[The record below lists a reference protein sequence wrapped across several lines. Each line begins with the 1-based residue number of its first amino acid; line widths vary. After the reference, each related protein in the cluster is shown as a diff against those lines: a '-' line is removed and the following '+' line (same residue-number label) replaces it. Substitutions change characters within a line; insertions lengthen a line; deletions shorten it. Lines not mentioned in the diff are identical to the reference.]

1 MKIEN
6 AGKKKKKGLIV
17 GIIIG
22 ALVLIAAAVACVL
35 FLFPKSVEVAKVT
48 KGSISQ
54 NVSEVGNIAAD
65 DTITVYS
72 PVSGKISEVEGM
84 KSQYVSS
91 DAILVKFELQ
101 SFEESV
107 KGAELNK
114 KYAQDGFDAAVK
126 QNNEYIQMMNT
137 AKAEEEANKN
147 AYKYLADSRDQ
158 LMVKQENN
166 NRDIAYSLQSL
177 DANLTSLTTQLQ
189 IAQARLEALDPTDEE
204 AVKKAK
210 AEVDD
215 LEKKIKENR
224 GVVAGFKVSALTA
237 DEYKL
242 YLAIVRE
249 MDFVDHYWSQNFEQ
263 FLAAKQAVLP
273 QAAIDQYED
282 SVLMAEI
289 EEMRAQRN
297 LEIAKRGV
305 PTEVGGT
312 IIERLVDAGATV
324 EAGEALFVI
333 QPDRGYKATVMISKY
348 DIGLI
353 EEGQKAT
360 IAYAGETY
368 EKATIAYAGETYEG
382 VVESIAAVAEPDA
395 SGKPKVK
402 VTVVFS
408 DKEFKPIIGLEAEV
422 SIQTGA
428 KDGALVVDSKGVY
441 TDDEGDYV
449 YVLNNGQ
456 VERKNIKVGL
466 KGNGKAE
473 ILSGL
478 ETGEEVITSPITEE
492 EIGTRKS
499 AR

>member
-1 MKIEN
+1 MRILLAEDEKSLSRVLVAIFKKNNYSVDAVFNGNDALFYIESGN
-6 AGKKKKKGLIV
+6 YDVA
-17 GIIIG
+17 
-22 ALVLIAAAVACVL
+22 VLDIMM
-35 FLFPKSVEVAKVT
+35 P
-48 KGSISQ
+48 GMD
-54 NVSEVGNIAAD
+54 G
-65 DTITVYS
+65 ITVLKK
-72 PVSGKISEVEGM
+72 VRAEGIDLPIIM
-84 KSQYVSS
+84 
-91 DAILVKFELQ
+91 
-101 SFEESV
+101 
-107 KGAELNK
+107 
-114 KYAQDGFDAAVK
+114 
-126 QNNEYIQMMNT
+126 
-137 AKAEEEANKN
+137 
-147 AYKYLADSRDQ
+147 
-158 LMVKQENN
+158 
-166 NRDIAYSLQSL
+166 
-177 DANLTSLTTQLQ
+177 LT
-189 IAQARLEALDPTDEE
+189 
-204 AVKKAK
+204 AK

-333 QPDRGYKATVMISKY
+333 QPDRGYKATMMISKY

-353 EEGQKAT
+353 EEGQ
-360 IAYAGETY
+360 
-368 EKATIAYAGETYEG
+368 KATIAYAGETYEG

-478 ETGEEVITSPITEE
+478 NEGEEVITSPITEE

>member
-1 MKIEN
+1 MKIEST
-6 AGKKKKKGLIV
+6 GKKKKKGLIV

-22 ALVLIAAAVACVL
+22 VLVLIVATVACVL
-35 FLFPKSVEVAKVT
+35 LLFPKSVEVAKVE

-65 DTITVYS
+65 DTITVYA

-84 KSQYVSS
+84 KSGYVSS
-91 DAILVKFELQ
+91 DEILVKFELQ

-107 KGAELNK
+107 KQAELNK

-126 QNNEYIQMMNT
+126 KNNEYIQMMNT
-137 AKAEEEANKN
+137 AKAEEEANRN
-147 AYKYLADSRDQ
+147 AYKDLADRRDQ
-158 LMVKQENN
+158 LVAKQENN
-166 NRDIAYSLQSL
+166 NRDITYSLQSL

-189 IAQARLEALDPTDEE
+189 TAQARLEALDPTDEE
-204 AVKKAK
+204 AVKKVK
-210 AEVDD
+210 AEVED

-224 GVVAGFKVSALTA
+224 AVAAGFNVSALTA

-249 MDFVDHYWSQNFEQ
+249 MDFVDHYWSQNFER

-273 QAAIDQYED
+273 QAAIDQYAD

-289 EEMRAQRN
+289 EEMRALRN

-305 PTEVGGT
+305 PTGVGGT
-312 IIERLVDAGATV
+312 IIERLVDAGAMV
-324 EAGEALFVI
+324 EAGEPLFVI

-360 IAYAGETY
+360 IAFAGETY
-368 EKATIAYAGETYEG
+368 EST
-382 VVESIAAVAEPDA
+382 VESIAAVAEPDA

-408 DKEFKPIIGLEAEV
+408 DKNFKPIIGLEAEV
-422 SIQTGA
+422 SILIGS
-428 KDGALVVDSKGVY
+428 KDDALVVDSKGIY
-441 TDDEGDYV
+441 TDDEGDYA
-449 YVLNNGQ
+449 YVLKNGQ
-456 VERKNIKVGL
+456 VERKNIKAGL
-466 KGNGKAE
+466 KGNGKVE

-478 ETGEEVITSPITEE
+478 KEGEEVITSPITEE

-499 AR
+499 AK

>member
-114 KYAQDGFDAAVK
+114 KYAQDAFDAAVNK
-126 QNNEYIQMMNT
+126 NNEYKQMMNT

-147 AYKYLADSRDQ
+147 AYKNLADSRDQ

-189 IAQARLEALDPTDEE
+189 VALACLEALDPTDEE

-210 AEVDD
+210 AEVED

-224 GVVAGFKVSALTA
+224 GVVAGFQVSALTA

-305 PTEVGGT
+305 PTGVGGT
-312 IIERLVDAGATV
+312 IIERLVDAGAMV
-324 EAGEALFVI
+324 EAGEPLFVI

-360 IAYAGETY
+360 IAYAGE
-368 EKATIAYAGETYEG
+368 AYEG

-422 SIQTGA
+422 SILTGD
-428 KDGALVVDSKGVY
+428 KEDALVVDSKGVY

-478 ETGEEVITSPITEE
+478 EEGEEVITSPITED

-499 AR
+499 AK

>member
-1 MKIEN
+1 MKVEN
-6 AGKKKKKGLIV
+6 SGKKKKKGLIV
-17 GIIIG
+17 GIVIG
-22 ALVLIAAAVACVL
+22 VLVLIAAAVACVL
-35 FLFPKSVEVAKVT
+35 FFFPKSVEVAKVE

-54 NVSEVGNIAAD
+54 TVSEIGITSAD
-65 DTITVYS
+65 DPITVYA
-72 PVSGKISEVEGM
+72 PVSGKISEVGGM
-84 KSQYVSS
+84 KSRYVSS

-107 KGAELNK
+107 KQAELNK

-126 QNNEYIQMMNT
+126 KNNEYIQMLNS
-137 AKAEEEANKN
+137 AKAEEEANRN
-147 AYKYLADSRDQ
+147 AYKDLADRRDQ
-158 LMVKQENN
+158 LMAKQENN
-166 NRDIAYSLQSL
+166 NRDITYSLQSL

-189 IAQARLEALDPTDEE
+189 TAQARLEALDPADEE

-210 AEVDD
+210 AEVED

-224 GVVAGFKVSALTA
+224 SAVAGFNVSTLTA

-249 MDFVDHYWSQNFEQ
+249 MDFVDHYWSQNFER
-263 FLAAKQAVLP
+263 FLAAKQAVMP

-305 PTEVGGT
+305 PAEVGGT
-312 IIERLVDAGATV
+312 IIERLVDAGAIV
-324 EAGEALFVI
+324 EAGEPLFVI

-360 IAYAGETY
+360 IAFAE
-368 EKATIAYAGETYEG
+368 ETYEG
-382 VVESIAAVAEPDA
+382 VVENISAVAEPDA

-402 VTVVFS
+402 VTVVFN
-408 DKEFKPIIGLEAEV
+408 DKDFKPIIGLEAEV
-422 SIQTGA
+422 SILTGA
-428 KDGALVVDSKGVY
+428 KDDALVVNSKGIY

-449 YVLNNGQ
+449 YVLKNGQ
-456 VERKNIKVGL
+456 VERKNVKVGL
-466 KGNGKAE
+466 KGIGKAE

-478 ETGEEVITSPITEE
+478 DEGEEVITSPITED

-499 AR
+499 AK

>member
-1 MKIEN
+1 
-6 AGKKKKKGLIV
+6 
-17 GIIIG
+17 
-22 ALVLIAAAVACVL
+22 
-35 FLFPKSVEVAKVT
+35 
-48 KGSISQ
+48 
-54 NVSEVGNIAAD
+54 
-65 DTITVYS
+65 
-72 PVSGKISEVEGM
+72 
-84 KSQYVSS
+84 
-91 DAILVKFELQ
+91 
-101 SFEESV
+101 
-107 KGAELNK
+107 
-114 KYAQDGFDAAVK
+114 
-126 QNNEYIQMMNT
+126 
-137 AKAEEEANKN
+137 
-147 AYKYLADSRDQ
+147 
-158 LMVKQENN
+158 
-166 NRDIAYSLQSL
+166 
-177 DANLTSLTTQLQ
+177 
-189 IAQARLEALDPTDEE
+189 
-204 AVKKAK
+204 
-210 AEVDD
+210 
-215 LEKKIKENR
+215 
-224 GVVAGFKVSALTA
+224 
-237 DEYKL
+237 
-242 YLAIVRE
+242 
-249 MDFVDHYWSQNFEQ
+249 
-263 FLAAKQAVLP
+263 
-273 QAAIDQYED
+273 
-282 SVLMAEI
+282 MAEI

-368 EKATIAYAGETYEG
+368 EG

-428 KDGALVVDSKGVY
+428 KDDALVVDSKGIY
-441 TDDEGDYV
+441 TDDEGDYA
-449 YVLNNGQ
+449 YVLRNGL

-478 ETGEEVITSPITEE
+478 NEGEEVITSPITED

>member
-1 MKIEN
+1 MKVEN
-6 AGKKKKKGLIV
+6 SGKKKKKGLIV
-17 GIIIG
+17 GIVIG
-22 ALVLIAAAVACVL
+22 VLVLIAAAVACVL
-35 FLFPKSVEVAKVT
+35 FFFPKSVEVAKVE

-54 NVSEVGNIAAD
+54 TVSEIGITSAD
-65 DTITVYS
+65 DPITVYA

-84 KSQYVSS
+84 KSRYVSS

-107 KGAELNK
+107 KQAELNK

-126 QNNEYIQMMNT
+126 KNNEYIQMLNS
-137 AKAEEEANKN
+137 AKAEEEANRN
-147 AYKYLADSRDQ
+147 AYKDLADRRDQ
-158 LMVKQENN
+158 LMAKQENN
-166 NRDIAYSLQSL
+166 NRDITYSLQSL

-189 IAQARLEALDPTDEE
+189 TAQARLEALDPADEE

-210 AEVDD
+210 AEVED

-224 GVVAGFKVSALTA
+224 SAVAGFNVSTLTA

-249 MDFVDHYWSQNFEQ
+249 MDFVDHYWSQNFER
-263 FLAAKQAVLP
+263 FLAAKQAVMP

-282 SVLMAEI
+282 SLLMAEI

-305 PTEVGGT
+305 PAEVGGT
-312 IIERLVDAGATV
+312 IIERLVDAGAIV
-324 EAGEALFVI
+324 EAGEPLFVI

-353 EEGQKAT
+353 EEGRKAT
-360 IAYAGETY
+360 IAFAE
-368 EKATIAYAGETYEG
+368 ETYEG
-382 VVESIAAVAEPDA
+382 VVENISAVAEQDA

-402 VTVVFS
+402 VTVVFN
-408 DKEFKPIIGLEAEV
+408 DKDYKPIIGLEAEV
-422 SIQTGA
+422 SILTGA
-428 KDGALVVDSKGVY
+428 KDDALVVNSKGIY

-449 YVLNNGQ
+449 YVLKNGQ
-456 VERKNIKVGL
+456 VERKNVKVGL
-466 KGNGKAE
+466 KGIGKAE

-478 ETGEEVITSPITEE
+478 NEGEEVITSPITED

-499 AR
+499 AK

>member
-1 MKIEN
+1 MKLTGKEMERMKVEN
-6 AGKKKKKGLIV
+6 SGKKKKKGLIV
-17 GIIIG
+17 GIVIG
-22 ALVLIAAAVACVL
+22 VLVLIAAAVACVL
-35 FLFPKSVEVAKVT
+35 FFFPKSVEVAKVE

-54 NVSEVGNIAAD
+54 TVSEIGITSAD
-65 DTITVYS
+65 DPITVYA
-72 PVSGKISEVEGM
+72 PVSGKISEVGGM
-84 KSQYVSS
+84 KSRYVSS

-107 KGAELNK
+107 KQAELNK

-126 QNNEYIQMMNT
+126 KNNEYIQMLNS
-137 AKAEEEANKN
+137 AKAEEEANRN
-147 AYKYLADSRDQ
+147 AYKDLADRRDQ
-158 LMVKQENN
+158 LMAKQENN
-166 NRDIAYSLQSL
+166 NRDITYSLQSL

-189 IAQARLEALDPTDEE
+189 TAQARLEALDPADEE

-210 AEVDD
+210 AEVED

-224 GVVAGFKVSALTA
+224 SAVAGFNVSTLTA

-263 FLAAKQAVLP
+263 FLAAKQAVMP

-305 PTEVGGT
+305 PAEVGGT
-312 IIERLVDAGATV
+312 IIERLVDAGAIV
-324 EAGEALFVI
+324 EAGEPLFVI

-360 IAYAGETY
+360 IAFAE
-368 EKATIAYAGETYEG
+368 ETYEG
-382 VVESIAAVAEPDA
+382 VVENISAVAEPDA

-402 VTVVFS
+402 VTVVFN
-408 DKEFKPIIGLEAEV
+408 DKDFKPIIGLEAEV
-422 SIQTGA
+422 SILTGA
-428 KDGALVVDSKGVY
+428 KDDALVVNSKGIY

-449 YVLNNGQ
+449 YVLKNGQ
-456 VERKNIKVGL
+456 VERKNVKVGL

-478 ETGEEVITSPITEE
+478 NEGEEVITSPITED
-492 EIGTRKS
+492 EIGTRKR
-499 AR
+499 AK

>member
-1 MKIEN
+1 MKIEST
-6 AGKKKKKGLIV
+6 GKKKKKGLIV

-22 ALVLIAAAVACVL
+22 VLVLIAATVACVL
-35 FLFPKSVEVAKVT
+35 LFFPKSVEVAKVE

-54 NVSEVGNIAAD
+54 NVSEVGITAAD
-65 DTITVYS
+65 DTITVYA

-84 KSQYVSS
+84 KSGYVSS
-91 DAILVKFELQ
+91 DEILVKFELQ

-107 KGAELNK
+107 KQAELNK

-126 QNNEYIQMMNT
+126 KNNEYIQMMNT
-137 AKAEEEANKN
+137 AKAEEEANRN
-147 AYKYLADSRDQ
+147 AYKDLADRRDQ
-158 LMVKQENN
+158 LVAKQENN
-166 NRDIAYSLQSL
+166 NRDITYSLQSL

-189 IAQARLEALDPTDEE
+189 TAQARLEALDPTDEE
-204 AVKKAK
+204 AVKKVK
-210 AEVDD
+210 AEVED

-224 GVVAGFKVSALTA
+224 AVAAGFNVSALTA

-249 MDFVDHYWSQNFEQ
+249 MDFVDHYWSQNFER

-273 QAAIDQYED
+273 QAAIDQYAD

-305 PTEVGGT
+305 PTGVGGT
-312 IIERLVDAGATV
+312 IIERLVDAGAMV
-324 EAGEALFVI
+324 EAGEPLFVI

-360 IAYAGETY
+360 IAF
-368 EKATIAYAGETYEG
+368 AGETYEG
-382 VVESIAAVAEPDA
+382 TVESIAAVAEPDA

-402 VTVVFS
+402 VTVVFG
-408 DKEFKPIIGLEAEV
+408 DKNFKPIIGLEAEV
-422 SIQTGA
+422 SILIGS
-428 KDGALVVDSKGVY
+428 KDDALVVDSKGIY
-441 TDDEGDYV
+441 TDDEGDYA

-456 VERKNIKVGL
+456 VERKNIKAGL
-466 KGNGKAE
+466 KGNGKVE

-478 ETGEEVITSPITEE
+478 KEGEEVITSPITEE

-499 AR
+499 AK

>member
-1 MKIEN
+1 MKIEST
-6 AGKKKKKGLIV
+6 GKKKKKGLIV

-22 ALVLIAAAVACVL
+22 VLVLIAATVACVL
-35 FLFPKSVEVAKVT
+35 LLFPKSVEVAKVE

-65 DTITVYS
+65 DTITVYA

-84 KSQYVSS
+84 KSGYVSS
-91 DAILVKFELQ
+91 DEILVKFELQ

-107 KGAELNK
+107 KQAELNK

-126 QNNEYIQMMNT
+126 KNNEYIQMMNT
-137 AKAEEEANKN
+137 AKAEEEANRN
-147 AYKYLADSRDQ
+147 AYKDLADRRDQ
-158 LMVKQENN
+158 LVAKQENN
-166 NRDIAYSLQSL
+166 NRDITYSLQSL

-189 IAQARLEALDPTDEE
+189 TAQARLEALDPTDEE
-204 AVKKAK
+204 AVKKVK
-210 AEVDD
+210 AEVED

-224 GVVAGFKVSALTA
+224 AVAAGFNVSALTA

-249 MDFVDHYWSQNFEQ
+249 MDFVDHYWSQNFER

-273 QAAIDQYED
+273 QAAIDQYAD

-289 EEMRAQRN
+289 EEMRALRN

-305 PTEVGGT
+305 PTGVGGT
-312 IIERLVDAGATV
+312 IIERLVDAGAMV
-324 EAGEALFVI
+324 EAGEPLFVI

-360 IAYAGETY
+360 IAFAGETY
-368 EKATIAYAGETYEG
+368 EST
-382 VVESIAAVAEPDA
+382 VESIAAVAEPDA

-408 DKEFKPIIGLEAEV
+408 DKNFKPIIGLEAEV
-422 SIQTGA
+422 SILIGS
-428 KDGALVVDSKGVY
+428 KDDALVVDSKGIY
-441 TDDEGDYV
+441 TDDEGDYA
-449 YVLNNGQ
+449 YVLKNGQ
-456 VERKNIKVGL
+456 VERKNIKAGL
-466 KGNGKAE
+466 KGNGKVE

-478 ETGEEVITSPITEE
+478 KEGEEVITSPITEE

-499 AR
+499 AK